1 MDVREQLKLWKE
13 TQFHNPF
20 KTEGFKEGIDR
31 AAVICDDV
39 ISYREP
45 LSPKGEDGCY
55 CGRCSADLLEYIEQN
70 IPFCPFCGQKIR
82 YGINNNKALKKGE

>member
-1 MDVREQLKLWKE
+1 MDIREQLKLWKE
-13 TQFHNPF
+13 TQFFSNPF

-31 AAVICDDV
+31 AAEICEDV

-55 CGRCSADLLEYIEQN
+55 CGRCGSDLMEYIEEG
-70 IPFCPFCGQKIR
+70 ISFCPFCGQKIHLENISSR
-82 YGINNNKALKKGE
+82 KGE